1 MGTMQAD
8 GRIALR
14 IVGKTTDLTAG
25 KFIDRIGLRLG
36 FSFPAGPAVE
46 QAASR
51 VSGDDIAV
59 RPALLEHNISFSGP
73 LTALERAADNH
84 TPHAVASAAQR
95 MITDGLARRTANV
108 ITPTF

>member
-25 KFIDRIGLRLG
+25 KFIDRIGVRLG

-51 VSGDDIAV
+51 VSGDDIAI
-59 RPALLEHNISFSGP
+59 RPAILEHNISFSRP
-73 LTALERAADNH
+73 LSPLVRAAYNH
-84 TPHAVASAAQR
+84 NPNTVANATQHELSAR
-95 MITDGLARRTANV
+95 STRRT
-108 ITPTF
+108 